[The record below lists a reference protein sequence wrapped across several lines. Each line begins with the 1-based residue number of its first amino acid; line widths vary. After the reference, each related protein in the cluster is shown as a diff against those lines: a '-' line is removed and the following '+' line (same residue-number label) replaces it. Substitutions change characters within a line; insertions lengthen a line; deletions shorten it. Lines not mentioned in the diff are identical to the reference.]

1 MVGTERPSSSHQ
13 SLTQQQQG
21 SETTTRVPTDNPPE
35 SQQRGISSPQ
45 HHHLTPDTRVR
56 GGKLFDLFYSLIFS
70 LVHVALTAIL
80 APVLG
85 NKDQQRNRRRTHLP
99 PHNMEES
106 DPELAIPTDE
116 IINMNSGSSSF
127 HQPILKSTQ
136 GLSRRNFADD
146 VAVPMENNNKSVHFP
161 APERA
166 RPPLGRIGLTPSS
179 LSSSCSGGGSTA
191 SSSLSKRA
199 SKGGGSTASSSS
211 SKRASKRE
219 RRPKVITPQTTII
232 SSPVK
237 SGVHM
242 ASSPFQSPR
251 MVHST
256 YFLE

>member
-21 SETTTRVPTDNPPE
+21 SETTTRVPTDHPPE

-45 HHHLTPDTRVR
+45 HHQLTPDTRVR

-179 LSSSCSGGGSTA
+179 LSSSCSS
-191 SSSLSKRA
+191 
-199 SKGGGSTASSSS
+199 GGSTASSSS
-211 SKRASKRE
+211 SKRASKRV

-237 SGVHM
+237 SGEHM

>member
-21 SETTTRVPTDNPPE
+21 SETTTRVPT
-35 SQQRGISSPQ
+35 QQRGISSPQ
-45 HHHLTPDTRVR
+45 HHQLTPDTRVR